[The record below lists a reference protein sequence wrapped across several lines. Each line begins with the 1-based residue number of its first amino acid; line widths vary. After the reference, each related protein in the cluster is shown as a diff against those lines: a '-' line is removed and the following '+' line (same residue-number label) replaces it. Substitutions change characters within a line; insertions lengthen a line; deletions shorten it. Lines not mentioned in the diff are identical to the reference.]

1 MYLQEGGN
9 EVPLPLIDLVDGN
22 SMFDQ
27 FQRVDHE
34 GDLLQQIFLALALA
48 SLLDIAV
55 EVLLVFARNNIPGL
69 S

>member
-1 MYLQEGGN
+1 MYLQEGDN
-9 EVPLPLIDLVDGN
+9 EVPFPLIDLVDGN

-34 GDLLQQIFLALALA
+34 GNLFQQIFLTFALA
-48 SLLDIAV
+48 SLLDISV
-55 EVLLVFARNNIPGL
+55 EVLLVFTRNDVPGL